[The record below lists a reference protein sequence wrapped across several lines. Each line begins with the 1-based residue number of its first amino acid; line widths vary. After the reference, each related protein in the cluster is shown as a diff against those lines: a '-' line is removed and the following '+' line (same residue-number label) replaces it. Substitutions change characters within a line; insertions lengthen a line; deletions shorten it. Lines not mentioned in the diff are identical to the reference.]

1 MTQKNRLYKDG
12 VKHSERFYEITKTPK
27 SITERFPLHAGTTVL
42 HQSKIIL
49 GNFVVTLEKFLQPD
63 SFRLLYTGSFHSIFM
78 IISDLLLLL
87 KYSRHRLFLR
97 FVHKTN

>member
-27 SITERFPLHAGTTVL
+27 SIIERFPLQAGTTVL

-49 GNFVVTLEKFLQPD
+49 GNFVVTLEKFLQPN
-63 SFRLLYTGSFHSIFM
+63 SFRLLYTGSLHLSFLIVP
-78 IISDLLLLL
+78 DLL
-87 KYSRHRLFLR
+87 KF
-97 FVHKTN
+97 